1 MSLYLLDSAPMES
14 NNTESDQWTS
24 SPPPAKT
31 MSCLPNWIG
40 SLALPMQCALVE
52 QAEEIE

>member
-1 MSLYLLDSAPMES
+1 MAS
-14 NNTESDQWTS
+14 NSTVSDQCSS

-31 MSCLPNWIG
+31 MSCLPVWI
-40 SLALPMQCALVE
+40 SSAPLPTQCAEVE

>member
-1 MSLYLLDSAPMES
+1 MLDIAPMAS
-14 NNTESDQWTS
+14 NRHDSVQSSS

-31 MSCLPNWIG
+31 MSCLPIWIC